1 MVARARRNVI
11 SHFMSCDAVSAAKA
25 VSYTPR
31 RAVERRMLDRYV
43 RAGVIVPT
51 NGSAYYIDVPSYDS
65 YSNSRKRNV
74 GVAMALLAL
83 LGGAIVGIMG

>member
-25 VSYTPR
+25 VSYTPKR
-31 RAVERRMLDRYV
+31 LVERRMLDRYV
-43 RAGVIVPT
+43 RSGVIVPT
-51 NGSAYYIDVPSYDS
+51 TGSAYYIDVPSYDS
-65 YSNSRKRNV
+65 YSNTRKRNV

-83 LGGAIVGIMG
+83 AGGAVVGIMG